1 MITREEFKRAL
12 EVLNGGGEFDMVHP
26 ILGAVTVKNECGE
39 IGVYIG
45 KQYGQSNG
53 IEPIYLWGD
62 RIELGNGAF
71 SIWMGNSSVASI
83 PFDGLEW
90 KDDGLI
96 AKDDK

>member
-12 EVLNGGGEFDMVHP
+12 EVLNDGGEFDMVHP
-26 ILGAVTVKNECGE
+26 ILGAVTVKHEGAE

-45 KQYGQSNG
+45 KQYRWSNG

-62 RIELGNGAF
+62 RIELDNGAF
-71 SIWMGNSSVASI
+71 SIWKGNSTVASI

-90 KDDGLI
+90 EVE
-96 AKDDK
+96 